1 MILGISSNFSDPWL
15 YNLSNEKTA
24 RNDTP
29 SPFQQLN
36 TMILEKRGF
45 PEILIQEMRGKNAI
59 IFSTKRTVGSNFPK
73 LTLKYP

>member
-24 RNDTP
+24 RNDTQ

-45 PEILIQEMRGKNAI
+45 PEILIQEMRKKRLLFSAQKEQQAQ
-59 IFSTKRTVGSNFPK
+59 IFLS
-73 LTLKYP
+73 

>member
-24 RNDTP
+24 RNDTQ

-45 PEILIQEMRGKNAI
+45 PEILLFSAQKEQQAQ
-59 IFSTKRTVGSNFPK
+59 IFLS
-73 LTLKYP
+73 

>member
-24 RNDTP
+24 QNDTQ

-45 PEILIQEMRGKNAI
+45 PEILIQEMRKKRLLFSAQKEQQAQ
-59 IFSTKRTVGSNFPK
+59 IFLS
-73 LTLKYP
+73 